1 MDRKKT
7 NKKNNKDKE
16 EIQSDSDANV
26 NDNLNKHDGSSSA
39 GTANTARRDKRYKVQ
54 EFDENYIPLSDLVIK
69 LKKVIQKKYKDQYFQ
84 EILDRIDPLVKK
96 ISWKYNVAGH
106 DSSDIY
112 QEALFALRFKAIRDF
127 DIERTNEGDKVAF
140 EKFAALCIKRHL
152 STLLKTSFQN
162 KKYTLN
168 SSISISA
175 ERSLGSGEDTGSLSD
190 ILSGVFEEDLDRLV
204 REEQFHIIITE
215 PLKVLSSF
223 EKKVLLL
230 YAQRYSYKEI
240 TDIINEN
247 REKVKINI
255 KGVDNALSRI
265 KIKARSLL
273 DKLNEDFDE
282 PIYPY

>member
-127 DIERTNEGDKVAF
+127 DIERTNEGDQVAF

-215 PLKVLSSF
+215 LLKVLSSF